1 MAETATQV
9 DYGLDSAITV
19 RQMFSRCAWTLAFAL
34 VIFFINRAEYPGP
47 ATRILIVLGLIA
59 ACFAAAG
66 LMMMRASRETRFTVR
81 DRILDALDLKGEE
94 RVLDVGCGAGL
105 MSIAAAKRLKSGRVT
120 AVDFSGEADKA
131 KENAKLDGVAEKI
144 RVDSSDN
151 PKLVYPDNHFD
162 AAVSVLALRESGD
175 SEVRDQLLREMVRV
189 LKPGGRLAIFDTV
202 YVSDYAE
209 TLRAAG
215 AQSVELSPMSWYGV
229 MPARTVT
236 ARK

>member
-1 MAETATQV
+1 MAATATQV
-9 DYGLDSAITV
+9 DYGLDSAIAV
-19 RQMFSRCAWTLAFAL
+19 RQMFSRCGWTLAFAL

-47 ATRILIVLGLIA
+47 AARLLLVLGLIA
-59 ACFAAAG
+59 AAFAAAG
-66 LMMMRASRETRFTVR
+66 VLMMRASRVARFEIR
-81 DRILDALDLKGEE
+81 DRILDALELNGEE
-94 RVLDVGCGAGL
+94 RVLDLGCGAGL

-120 AVDFSGEADKA
+120 AVDFSGGADKA

-162 AAVSVLALRESGD
+162 VAVSVLALRELGD
-175 SEVRDQLLREMVRV
+175 SDVRGQLLRETLRV
-189 LKPGGRLAIFDTV
+189 LKPGGRLAIFDTL

-215 AQSVELSPMSWYGV
+215 AQNVELSPMNWYGV
-229 MPARTVT
+229 TPARTVT

>member
-9 DYGLDSAITV
+9 DYGLESAITV
-19 RQMFSRCAWTLAFAL
+19 RQMFSRCGWTLAFAL

-47 ATRILIVLGLIA
+47 AARLLIVLGLIA
-59 ACFAAAG
+59 AAFAGAG
-66 LMMMRASRETRFTVR
+66 VLMLRASRVDRFQIR
-81 DRILDALDLKGEE
+81 DRMLDALGLNGEE
-94 RVLDVGCGAGL
+94 RVLDVGCGTGL

-131 KENAKLDGVAEKI
+131 KENAKLDGVAEKV
-144 RVDSSDN
+144 RVDSCDN
-151 PKLVYPDNHFD
+151 PKFVYPDNHFD
-162 AAVSVLALRESGD
+162 VAVSALALRASGD
-175 SEVRDQLLREMVRV
+175 SEVRDQLLRETLRV

-209 TLRAAG
+209 TLRSAG
-215 AQSVELSPMSWYGV
+215 AQSVEISPMIWYGV
-229 MPARTVT
+229 MPARMVT